1 MLIDQNVPT
10 GVTSTGSES
19 SSLPDTEI
27 ECSANSHDRIHL
39 NERISK
45 QLHEL
50 GLMEMP
56 THDLQEDDPIC
67 VEMRAC
73 QSALRDHIFVN
84 YWRKRKLAACIR
96 KHLAAQEFYSLLLEI
111 DKQIDAAFQRR
122 LRANRKRK
130 KSHADSDEIA
140 ATPSADTV
148 RLVENREKLVEA
160 FKQVFP
166 SLYHALLPPPNKIID
181 PEMERKVLEQAKK
194 DCTYLPLPQLP
205 GSFGGSCK
213 PAFNTK

>member
-1 MLIDQNVPT
+1 MLIDQNVPA
-10 GVTSTGSES
+10 GIASTSSEN

-27 ECSANSHDRIHL
+27 ECSANSHDKIYL

-50 GLMEMP
+50 GLKDMP
-56 THDLQEDDPIC
+56 THDLQEDDPVC
-67 VEMRAC
+67 AEMRAC
-73 QSALRDHIFVN
+73 QSALRDHVFVN

-96 KHLAAQEFYSLLLEI
+96 KQLAAQEFYSLLLEI

-130 KSHADSDEIA
+130 KSHADNDEIA

-166 SLYHALLPPPNKIID
+166 DLYHALLPSPDKIID
-181 PEMERKVLEQAKK
+181 GEKERRVLEQAKK
-194 DCTYLPLPQLP
+194 DSTYLPLPQLP
-205 GSFGGSCK
+205 GSFGSNCK
-213 PAFNTK
+213 PTFNAK

>member
-1 MLIDQNVPT
+1 MLIDQNVPA
-10 GVTSTGSES
+10 GIASTGSES

-50 GLMEMP
+50 GLKDMP

-67 VEMRAC
+67 AEMRAC
-73 QSALRDHIFVN
+73 QSALRDHVFVN

-96 KHLAAQEFYSLLLEI
+96 KQLAAQEFYSLLLEI

-130 KSHADSDEIA
+130 KSHADNDDIA

-148 RLVENREKLVEA
+148 RWW
-160 FKQVFP
+160 
-166 SLYHALLPPPNKIID
+166 KIG
-181 PEMERKVLEQAKK
+181 R
-194 DCTYLPLPQLP
+194 
-205 GSFGGSCK
+205 
-213 PAFNTK
+213 N